1 MSKVL
6 LIANQYANLPQ
17 HLIYG
22 CFNDIDNIKARF
34 LRMDPNAE
42 IIVMKDNL
50 PVTSQLFPTRENIIT
65 QFTALCTSPK
75 LKLYFYYSGHGTNIS
90 NHYHEEQSIKL
101 STNGNMI
108 FKTESLNQNS
118 CIVTNDITQLNT
130 INDNELYEILQNLN
144 SSQTLYGFMDSC
156 NSKNI

>member
-6 LIANQYANLPQ
+6 LIANEYTHLPQ

-22 CFNDIDNIKARF
+22 CFNDIDNIKKRF
-34 LRMDPNAE
+34 LRMEPDAE
-42 IIVMKDNL
+42 IITMKDNL
-50 PVTSQLFPTRENIIT
+50 PVTSPLFPTKQNIIK
-65 QFTALCTSPK
+65 QLTALCTSPN
-75 LKLYFYYSGHGTNIS
+75 LKLYLYYSGHGTNIS
-90 NHYHEEQSIKL
+90 NHNREEQSIKL

-118 CIVTNDITQLNT
+118 CIVTNDITHLNT
-130 INDNELYEILQNLN
+130 INDNEFYEILQNLN
-144 SSQTLYGFMDSC
+144 SSQKLYGFIDSC